1 MPANEP
7 LNSRTGAGCADVKER
22 RGFFRINDDVVL
34 TYHLIDEESY
44 RQLENRE
51 SNSEVNS
58 FNLKARFAAI
68 DRSLRPVMTR
78 LRQRSDDLAMCI
90 GAIDEKLEMLADILF
105 RTSHDMEELPSQ
117 EVSLS
122 AGGISFHVQKP
133 VEPESILQLRMLL
146 LPSGIGIETYARVVY
161 CRRVKE
167 YEVGQ
172 FPYKVGVEFKHM
184 REEDS
189 DLIIRHVLCKEASAR
204 RRKQEDEKKC

>member
-1 MPANEP
+1 MPATDSA
-7 LNSRTGAGCADVKER
+7 NSQTETSCAEAMKER

-34 TYHLIDEESY
+34 TYNLIDQETY
-44 RQLENRE
+44 RQLENKE

-68 DRSLRPVMTR
+68 DQSLRPVMTR
-78 LRQRSDDLAMCI
+78 LRQRSEDLAMCVS
-90 GAIDEKLEMLADILF
+90 AIDEKLEMLAEVLF
-105 RTSHDMEELPSQ
+105 RNSHDVEELPSH

-133 VEPESILQLRMLL
+133 VEPGSILQLRMLL
-146 LPSGIGIETYARVVY
+146 LPSGIGIEAYARVVY
-161 CRRVKE
+161 CRRAKE

-172 FPYKVGVEFKHM
+172 FPYKVGVEFQHM

-189 DLIIRHVLCKEASAR
+189 DLIIRHVLCKQANAR
-204 RRKQEDEKKC
+204 RRNQLDEQ